1 MFSFDL
7 HTLKTLPL
15 KTSEQLSFGTLWLF
29 NFLRAHKVLNDV
41 NEHLLDGNYLL
52 EACGG
57 AQ

>member
-15 KTSEQLSFGTLWLF
+15 KTLEQLFFG
-29 NFLRAHKVLNDV
+29 RAHKVLNDV

>member
-7 HTLKTLPL
+7 HTLKTLPF
-15 KTSEQLSFGTLWLF
+15 KTLEQLSFGSVWLF
-29 NFLRAHKVLNDV
+29 IFSKAHKVLNDV